1 MASGPVI
8 TLPGGTAMTQVIIGD
23 IIEVDDFNNART
35 NVDTLLGIPQSP
47 NLGSLITNLTFGY
60 GQGGAG
66 VAPAQIGEEILA
78 NGVSGAFN
86 ELQDDVQA
94 LQAFT
99 GTNSH
104 TIVDVTSGQ
113 EITASDWNTLMLA
126 VKDIWNNRFVAL
138 STTTSTDDST
148 VRTANW
154 QNTLTCIMTYT
165 FANSSACKGFFNLG
179 GGLGFSGSITGGT
192 NINTADFANILSS
205 VGDVILDY
213 SSTSA
218 SGGTNYGLGFYE
230 LTSTYQTVLTKTG
243 AGAYTGNQLTIQAK
257 VDSTSAPKNIYIKTF
272 LVDSSDG
279 VVDDPIT
286 GTLTLN
292 ARTKKP
298 ASNGSGFNIP
308 EIINSGSTSGQIL

>member
-1 MASGPVI
+1 MASGTPI
-8 TLPGGTAMTQVIIGD
+8 TIPGGTTITQVIIGD
-23 IIEVDDFNNART
+23 IIEVGDFNNART
-35 NVDTLLGIPQSP
+35 NVDALLGAPQSP
-47 NLGSLITNLTFGY
+47 NLGALVTNLTFGY

-66 VAPAQIGEEILA
+66 VAPAQVGEEILA

-86 ELQDDVQA
+86 ELQNDVQA

-104 TIVDVTSGQ
+104 TIVDVSSGQ
-113 EITASDWNTLMLA
+113 KITASDWNTLMLA
-126 VKDIWNNRFVAL
+126 VEDIWNNRFVAS
-138 STTTSTDDST
+138 STTISTDDST
-148 VRTANW
+148 ARTTNW

-165 FANSSACKGFFNLG
+165 FANSSACKAFFNLG

-192 NINTADFANILSS
+192 NTNTADFANILSS

-213 SSTSA
+213 STTSG
-218 SGGTNYGLGFYE
+218 SSGTNYGLGFYE
-230 LTSTYQTVLTKTG
+230 LTGTYQTALTKTG
-243 AGAYTGNQLTIQAK
+243 TGAYTGNQLTIQAR
-257 VDSTSAPKNIYIKTF
+257 VDSITSPTNVYIKIF

-292 ARTKKP
+292 ARTKNP
-298 ASNGSGFNIP
+298 ASNGSGFIIP
-308 EIINSGSTSGQIL
+308 ELSNSGSTSGQIL